1 MQGILIDLDGVIYE
15 DGQMVAGADKVVR
28 WLQGQHIP
36 FLFLTNTTSVC
47 RQALVARL
55 AGMGIMVT
63 EQQILTP
70 VVAAARW
77 IERFCPGPVASFL
90 PQASQVDLGLAP
102 QQLLA
107 EGSVDEPACV
117 VVGDL
122 AEQWDFSVMNRAFRL
137 LMADSRPAFLGLG
150 MSRYWRNDGALQLDA
165 GPFIQALEYATG
177 REAWQLGKP
186 VDDFFL
192 AGARLLGSEPGQT
205 LMVGDDMFS
214 DIQGAQ
220 QAGMQTLLVRTGK
233 FRMMD
238 MERSTRPDGV
248 LDSIAEL
255 PQWFTL

>member
-1 MQGILIDLDGVIYE
+1 MQGVLIDLDGVIYE
-15 DGQMVAGADKVVR
+15 NGQMIPGADKVIR
-28 WLQGQHIP
+28 WLQAQHLP

-55 AGMGIMVT
+55 AGMGIIVT

-70 VVAAARW
+70 IVAAARW
-77 IERFCPGPVASFL
+77 IERFCPGPVALFL
-90 PQASQVDLGLAP
+90 PQASQVDLRLEPGQILAP
-102 QQLLA
+102 DCIEDA
-107 EGSVDEPACV
+107 ACV

-122 AEQWDFSVMNRAFRL
+122 AEAWDFSVMNRAFRL
-137 LMADSRPAFLGLG
+137 LMSDAQPAFLGLG
-150 MSRYWRNDGALQLDA
+150 MSRYWRNEGALQLDA

-177 REAWQLGKP
+177 RDAWQLGKP

-192 AGARLLGSEPGQT
+192 AGARMLGSEPGQT

-233 FRMMD
+233 FRMLD